1 MTFKEFK
8 KRLVDADITIPK
20 LAKLIGVSEKNIQ
33 SYKKK
38 DAVPNQIAAIAEL
51 IKVMEEKDIDYK
63 EILSNLQLTKNS
75 KNSGFAK
82 KDEGRKEK

>member
-8 KRLVDADITIPK
+8 KCLVDADITIPK

-38 DAVPNQIAAIAEL
+38 DKIPNHFAAIAQL
-51 IKVMEEKDIDYK
+51 IKVLEEEDIDYK
-63 EILSNLQLTKNS
+63 AILKSLELKKATK
-75 KNSGFAK
+75 KSGFANK
-82 KDEGRKEK
+82 TI